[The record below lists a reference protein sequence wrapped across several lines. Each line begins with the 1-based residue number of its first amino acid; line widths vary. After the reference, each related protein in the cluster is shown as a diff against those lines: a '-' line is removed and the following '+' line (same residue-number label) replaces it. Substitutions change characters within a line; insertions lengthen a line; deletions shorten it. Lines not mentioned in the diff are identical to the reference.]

1 MFDNPSLF
9 ETNIDVKDLIVNQS
23 AAGFMSQFAY
33 SLEIIRNYCSSKR
46 FRDETWNQMAARHAL
61 MMEFLKNM
69 SEGDCKPFKHLLSL
83 AFTEVDE
90 D

>member
-1 MFDNPSLF
+1 MFDNPGLF
-9 ETNIDVKDLIVNQS
+9 DKKIDTTDLIVGRS
-23 AAGFMSQFAY
+23 AAGFMSQFGY
-33 SLEIIRNYCSSKR
+33 SLSIIRKYCFKKR
-46 FRDETWNQMAARHAL
+46 FRDGTWNQMAARHAL